1 MYIIDIITIISVDS
15 RLLISLHILMEV
27 SAAIIVD
34 GTKVLCFKKGVSK
47 HDYLTGHYEFPGGK
61 LEPGESPSLA
71 LVRELAEELSY
82 VVNVNSL
89 EYYDDVDYDYKD
101 FTVKLH
107 YFFIRDSNPKY
118 ELKEHKEAIWV
129 NIDYLNK
136 LEWVGADFM
145 VVKQLMNDYNSGK
158 LETGSS

>member
-1 MYIIDIITIISVDS
+1 
-15 RLLISLHILMEV
+15 MEV
-27 SAAIIVD
+27 SAAIIAD

-47 HDYLTGHYEFPGGK
+47 HDYLTDHYEFPGGK
-61 LEPGESPSLA
+61 LKQGESPSLA

-82 VVNVNSL
+82 AVNVDSL
-89 EYYDDVDYDYKD
+89 EYYGDVDFDYKD

-129 NIDYLNK
+129 DVNNLNK
-136 LEWVGADFM
+136 LEWVGADFV
-145 VVKQLMNDYNSGK
+145 VVKQLMKDFGGGK
-158 LETGSS
+158 TETARS